1 MKTKKQLS
9 IEELLGLVDEPNRSG
24 LIRMLAENRSR
35 FEASPGSAHN
45 HQAWPGGYMHHIR
58 EIMNLAVV
66 LYPVYQRLRALPF
79 SLSDVL
85 TVLFLHDL
93 EKPWKYVDPR
103 TELLSRKAKGKFRLA
118 KLAEYGIVLTPELQ
132 NAMHFVEGENDGT
145 YSETDR
151 AMGELAAFCHICDV
165 SSARLWHDRPL
176 EDGETW
182 GSR

>member
-1 MKTKKQLS
+1 MKKKQLS
-9 IEELLGLVDEPNRSG
+9 IERLLGLVDEPNRSG
-24 LIRMLAENRSR
+24 LRRMLVENRSR
-35 FEASPGSAHN
+35 FEASPGSVHN
-45 HQAWPGGYMHHIR
+45 HQAWPGGYMCHIR

-66 LYPVYQRLRALPF
+66 LYPVYSGLRNLPF
-79 SLSDVL
+79 SLSDLL

-93 EKPWKYVDPR
+93 EKPWKYVEPKVG
-103 TELLSRKAKGKFRLA
+103 LYNRKAKCKFRLA
-118 KLAEYGIVLTPELQ
+118 KLAEYNIVLTPELR
-132 NAMHFVEGENDGT
+132 NGMEFVEGENDGT